1 MLNMDDKTYS
11 LQLYTKMYNTL
22 MEMAWTFEDW
32 WLNDDIKQDIIRI
45 TDAIDIC
52 VLESDEF
59 SEDDKKY
66 FTEHTDMIQDR
77 IYFNI

>member
-45 TDAIDIC
+45 TDAIDTC
-52 VLESDEF
+52 VLESDES
-59 SEDDKKY
+59 SEDEKKY